1 LTAARSPRVVGVGFA
16 SQKQAVLVFET
27 DAAEPPP
34 EAASL
39 LLF

>member
-1 LTAARSPRVVGVGFA
+1 VPDGVGFA

-27 DAAEPPP
+27 IGGRAARK
-34 EAASL
+34 AAAL